1 MAVDVT
7 KFKAGQEITLTV
19 ASAPRADDQRDTI
32 ERLMRADKANKKA
45 LRRAQVVRSQ
55 RINRFNRGNRMWIS
69 REKPARVVRAEIGR
83 SWTMTFDHSIT
94 GDLNSV
100 AEFLALKA

>member
-7 KFKAGQEITLTV
+7 KFKAGEEITLTV
-19 ASAPRADDQRDTI
+19 VSTPRSEGAADTI
-32 ERLMRADKANKKA
+32 ERLMRADKSNKKA
-45 LRRAQVVRSQ
+45 LRRAQVVRSH

-83 SWTMTFDHSIT
+83 SWTMTFDYSIAP
-94 GDLNSV
+94 DLASV
-100 AEFLALKA
+100 AEYLSKI